1 MISSLPVA
9 VCRRSVSRVLLA
21 ALSLAVLA
29 ACGSQTLSPT
39 PPASIGSG
47 AASAS
52 GSAAGASASGAP
64 ASPEPTGPATPQP
77 TPRYTNPPDPGLAH
91 IIPGRV
97 AGVRVNVP
105 AHAQFAYTPGDM
117 VPAYGDLALR
127 FTSLQVAW
135 IDDPRLSLYVARV
148 EGELPTTR
156 KLAPYLATAGEYV
169 GIAGLHRKEWKY
181 RTIARR
187 VAWVRPEDNATAAGT
202 MIYTWTGGEYVFLM
216 IGTDDRVNRALF
228 AALPGESAK
237 IVEPHTPVPSA
248 SSSASPSAS
257 PSAGS
262 EASAGS

>member
-1 MISSLPVA
+1 MTSSPPVA
-9 VCRRSVSRVLLA
+9 ARRRSVFRVLLA

-47 AASAS
+47 APSAS
-52 GSAAGASASGAP
+52 GSRASASASGAP
-64 ASPEPTGPATPQP
+64 ASPSPTGPATPQP
-77 TPRYTNPPDPGLAH
+77 TPRYTNPPDAGLAR

-97 AGVRVNVP
+97 AGIRVNVP
-105 AHAQFAYTPGDM
+105 VHSQFAYTPGDM

-135 IDDPRLSLYVARV
+135 IDDPRLSLYVSRV

-156 KLAPYLATAGEYV
+156 RLAPYLATAGEYV

-181 RTIARR
+181 RTIGGR

-202 MIYTWTGGEYVFLM
+202 MIYTWTGGQYVFLL

-228 AALPGESAK
+228 AALPGEKAK
-237 IVEPHTPVPSA
+237 VVEPSTPVQSG
-248 SSSASPSAS
+248 SPSAS
-257 PSAGS
+257 S